1 MYTLK
6 DMIVASA
13 QTYPDKTAFIF
24 EGKRLT
30 FTEVNQRINRLINA
44 LGNLGVAKGDRVG
57 ILAYNCPQYFEVF
70 GVAKAGRIC
79 VPLNFRSVGRE
90 IAYQINHSE
99 INTLIVEKEFVPA
112 VNSIRAEIAWVKN
125 FICLDAVV
133 ENMLSYEEL
142 LDRASDS
149 EPTDQVE
156 PDDPCVL
163 YYTSGTTGRPKGAI
177 HTHKSMIA
185 EAQVPF
191 REISADDV
199 ALCVMPF
206 FHVGGTAAHMIPAFA
221 VGATMVIQKKF
232 DETLVLET
240 IAKEK
245 LSYIY
250 LVPAMILR
258 ILEHPNLGDYNLSSL
273 KTLAF
278 TGAPMP
284 LEAYKKG
291 LARLG
296 PIFIQFLGQT
306 ETLNLT
312 VFRKQENRVDGSPK
326 EMKRLESA
334 GKPFRD
340 GEIRIVD
347 EQGRDVP
354 VGAVGEIVAHSD
366 RMMQG
371 YWKMP
376 KETAETI
383 CDGWLHTGD
392 MARRDEDGYIYIV
405 DRKKDMII
413 SGGENIYSRE
423 VEEILYLHPAVLEA
437 AVIGVPDAKWGE
449 AVKAIVVL
457 KPGACVTEEEII
469 DFCKSN
475 LASYKKPRSVEFRDA
490 LPKTGSGKIRK
501 AEMRE
506 AYWQG
511 HAKRVH

>member
-1 MYTLK
+1 MDTLK

-13 QTYPDKTAFIF
+13 QKYPNKTAFIF

-30 FTEVNQRINRLINA
+30 FAEVNQRINRLNNA
-44 LGNLGVAKGDRVG
+44 LRDLGVVKGDRVG
-57 ILAYNCPQYFEVF
+57 ILAYNCSQYFEVF

-90 IAYQINHSE
+90 IAYQINDSE
-99 INTLIVEKEFVPA
+99 INTLIVEKEFVPV
-112 VNSIRAEIAWVKN
+112 VNSIRSEITGVKN

-142 LDRASDS
+142 LNRASAS
-149 EPTDQVE
+149 EPTDQVKS
-156 PDDPCVL
+156 DDPCVL

-206 FHVGGTAAHMIPAFA
+206 FHVGGSAAHMIPAFA

-245 LSYIY
+245 MSYVY
-250 LVPAMILR
+250 LVPAMMLR
-258 ILEHPNLGDYNLSSL
+258 ILGHPNLGDYDLGSL

-312 VFRKQENRVDGSPK
+312 VFRKQENRVVGSPK

-392 MARRDEDGYIYIV
+392 MARMDEDGYIYIV

-475 LASYKKPRSVEFRDA
+475 LASYKKPRSVEFRDS

>member
-1 MYTLK
+1 MQTLK
-6 DMIVASA
+6 DMLNANA
-13 QTYPDKTAFIF
+13 QKFANKTAFVF

-30 FTEVNQRINRLINA
+30 FAEVNQRINRLNHALAA
-44 LGNLGVAKGDRVG
+44 LGVVKGDRVG
-57 ILAYNCPQYFEVF
+57 ILMYNCPQYFEII
-70 GVAKAGRIC
+70 GVAKAGRIA
-79 VPLNFRSVGRE
+79 VPLNFRLAPRE

-99 INTLIVEKEFVPA
+99 CNTVIVEKEFVP
-112 VNSIRAEIAWVKN
+112 VIHSIRDEIASVQHL
-125 FICLDAVV
+125 ICLDAD
-133 ENMLSYEEL
+133 EPGMLNYATL
-142 LDRASDS
+142 LAHASDA
-149 EPTDQVE
+149 EPMDEVK
-156 PDDPCVL
+156 PDDPSIL
-163 YYTSGTTGRPKGAI
+163 FYTSGTTGRPKGAV
-177 HTHKSMIA
+177 HTHKSLIA
-185 EAQVPF
+185 ETQVPF
-191 REISADDV
+191 REISADDI

-206 FHVGGTAAHMIPAFA
+206 FHVGGSAAHLLPAFA

-240 IAKEK
+240 IAQEK
-245 LSYIY
+245 MSYVY

-258 ILEHPNLGDYNLSSL
+258 VLDHPNLDKYDLGSL

-284 LEAYKKG
+284 LDAYKKAI
-291 LARLG
+291 ARLG

-312 VFRKQENRVDGSPK
+312 VFKKKENRIDGTRQ

-347 EQGRDVP
+347 DQGRDVP

-376 KETAETI
+376 RETAETI
-383 CDGWLHTGD
+383 RDGWLHTGD
-392 MARRDEDGYIYIV
+392 MARMDENGYIYIV
-405 DRKKDMII
+405 DRKKDLII

-423 VEEILYLHPAVLEA
+423 VEEVLFTHPAILEA
-437 AVIGVPDAKWGE
+437 AVIGVPDPKWGE
-449 AVKAIVVL
+449 AVKAIIVL
-457 KPGACVTEEEII
+457 KPGARATEEEII
-469 DFCKSN
+469 EFCKNN
-475 LASYKKPRSVEFRDA
+475 LASYKKPRSVEFRDT
-490 LPKTGSGKIRK
+490 LPKTASGKIK
-501 AEMRE
+501 KGEMRE
-506 AYWQG
+506 VYWQG